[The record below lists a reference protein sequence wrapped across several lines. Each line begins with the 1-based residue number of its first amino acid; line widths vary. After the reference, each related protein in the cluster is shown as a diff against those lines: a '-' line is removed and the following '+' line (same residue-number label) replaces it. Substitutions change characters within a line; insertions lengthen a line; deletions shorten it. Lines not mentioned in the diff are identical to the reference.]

1 MMIRSVAHASDGDGF
16 PRGLKTTVGFYLR
29 KSLRLGPLR
38 FNLSKGGV
46 GVSAGVKGARVGVD
60 ASGREYVAG
69 GRGGVYFRDRGQRV
83 GGAFL
88 VAVIAAAIVVL
99 LLVVA
104 GCGSVSR
111 VPNRR
116 RIVAPTPTPAPV
128 GPASPD
134 VPQPSLDRG
143 GAAPPSVSPRGN
155 GTR

>member
-16 PRGLKTTVGFYLR
+16 PRGLKTTVGSYLQ

-69 GRGGVYFRDRGQRV
+69 GRGGIYFRERGGRV
-83 GGAFL
+83 ASVGWIIAGAL
-88 VAVIAAAIVVL
+88 VAIVVL
-99 LLVVA
+99 LLLVA

-116 RIVAPTPTPAPV
+116 RVVAPTPTPAPTA
-128 GPASPD
+128 PASP
-134 VPQPSLDRG
+134 
-143 GAAPPSVSPRGN
+143 
-155 GTR
+155 

>member
-16 PRGLKTTVGFYLR
+16 PRGLKTTVGSYLR

-69 GRGGVYFRDRGQRV
+69 GRGGVYFRDRGRRV

-111 VPNRR
+111 APNRR
-116 RIVAPTPTPAPV
+116 RIVAPTPTPAPTA
-128 GPASPD
+128 PASPD
-134 VPQPSLDRG
+134 VPQPYLDRG
-143 GAAPPSVSPRGN
+143 DAAPQR
-155 GTR
+155 